1 MNVEVTKHPREGL
14 KWALGQFL
22 VSKDRKWRNETANG
36 MLCVMYAFK
45 EIGLITSSEWDIW
58 RWLIDAA
65 NAYLEDRI
73 VHNRCPGCGQK
84 AVEFRCTKCKKPT
97 FHHTGCLPELSSDGV
112 VTSQGL
118 RCKTCPHPTL

>member
-22 VSKDRKWRNETANG
+22 VSRDPKWRSETSNG

-45 EIGLITSSEWDIW
+45 DIGLIDAAEWEIW

-65 NAYLEDRI
+65 LAHMNDRI
-73 VHNRCPGCGQK
+73 VFKSCPGCGNK
-84 AVEFRCTKCKKPT
+84 SVEFRCTKCRKPT
-97 FHHTGCLPELSSDGV
+97 FHHPGCLPELAIDGK

-118 RCKTCPHPTL
+118 RCMKCPHPTL